1 MPSRRFT
8 YGLRGSSILAALLN
22 GLLLLVAIGAIAFE
36 AISRLG
42 SPQPV
47 AGGTVIVVAS
57 IVIVINTAT
66 ALLFAR
72 GRQGDLNNRGAF
84 IHMAADAAVSA
95 VVVGGALAMMATGAA
110 WIDPV
115 MSLVLA
121 ESGRESCRERVC
133 HYV

>member
-22 GLLLLVAIGAIAFE
+22 GLLLHVAIGAIAFE

-57 IVIVINTAT
+57 IGIVINTAT
-66 ALLFAR
+66 ALLR
-72 GRQGDLNNRGAF
+72 SDEHTSDLQSLMRNSY
-84 IHMAADAAVSA
+84 AVFC
-95 VVVGGALAMMATGAA
+95 LKKKKNTTRN
-110 WIDPV
+110 
-115 MSLVLA
+115 SL
-121 ESGRESCRERVC
+121 
-133 HYV
+133 HYHPQRK

>member
-57 IVIVINTAT
+57 IGIVINTAT
-66 ALLFAR
+66 ALLRSEEHTSELQSLMRTSYA
-72 GRQGDLNNRGAF
+72 AF
-84 IHMAADAAVSA
+84 C
-95 VVVGGALAMMATGAA
+95 LKKKNKTNT
-110 WIDPV
+110 
-115 MSLVLA
+115 
-121 ESGRESCRERVC
+121 
-133 HYV
+133 HYHIPTS